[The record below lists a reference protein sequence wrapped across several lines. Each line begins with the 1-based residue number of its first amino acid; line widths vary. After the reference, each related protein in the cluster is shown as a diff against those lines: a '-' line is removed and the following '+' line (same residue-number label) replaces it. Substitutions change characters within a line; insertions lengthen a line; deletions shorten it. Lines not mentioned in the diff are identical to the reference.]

1 MERDTDTIDKTI
13 GNISIIMFGSIFFL
27 LLSRFSDHHKEQAE
41 AKRQHDEQI
50 AKADKDRKEQL
61 KHDWRISIFS
71 AVFGL
76 ISGLVIEHFLDILA
90 LFFSP

>member
-27 LLSRFSDHHKEQAE
+27 LLSRFSDHHEEQAE

-50 AKADKDRKEQL
+50 AKADIDRKEQF
-61 KHDWRISIFS
+61 KHNRRIAIFS

-76 ISGLVIEHFLDILA
+76 ISGLVSEHFFDILA
-90 LFFSP
+90 FFFGP